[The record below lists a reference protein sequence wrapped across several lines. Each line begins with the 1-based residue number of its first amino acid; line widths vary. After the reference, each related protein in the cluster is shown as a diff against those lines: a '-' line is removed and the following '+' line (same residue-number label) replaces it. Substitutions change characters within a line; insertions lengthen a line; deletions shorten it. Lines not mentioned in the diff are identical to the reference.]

1 MTTHAALLTLHLL
14 AATFWVG
21 GMATMLFAV
30 RPAVLATLPAP
41 PQRLALLA
49 AVLQRFFAGVT
60 VAIVVLLASGIA
72 MVLLGGGF
80 AGQPPRVHLM
90 LLLGLVMAAL
100 FGHIRVVLFKRLQGP
115 AAAVAMNGIRRWV
128 TVNLVLG
135 VLVFVVAL
143 SGR

>member
-1 MTTHAALLTLHLL
+1 MTAPAALLTLHLL
-14 AATFWVG
+14 AAAFWVG

-30 RPAVLATLPAP
+30 RPAVIATLQAP

-60 VAIVVLLASGIA
+60 VAVVLLLASGVGL
-72 MVLLGGGF
+72 VLLGGGF
-80 AGQPPRVHLM
+80 AVQPARVHLM
-90 LLLGLVMAAL
+90 LLLGLVMMAL
-100 FGHIRVVLFKRLQGP
+100 FGHIRVVLFPRLRGP

-128 TVNLVLG
+128 SVNLVLG
-135 VLVFVVAL
+135 LAVFVVAL